1 MRRLLAVLLVA
12 PLLAGCGGD
21 PQEEYCAAVRDHQ
34 AELSDIVSGGG
45 PDALLE
51 ALDVLRALQDQAPRD
66 IADEWQHVVARL
78 EALQEALD
86 EAGVEPATY
95 DRDQPPEGLSDE
107 QVDRIDAAA
116 RELGSGTTLR
126 ALQDLEQQARDVCK
140 TPLTL

>member
-86 EAGVEPATY
+86 AAGVEPAAY